1 MLTSGFI
8 LFLIVPPS
16 IVVRQTWS
24 ISVMKKTFI
33 ALSMALALVGCG
45 DNKPSE
51 TSQTNNTATTTS
63 TSTSASTTNA
73 TEVINPQGQKVT
85 IHASTNPPF
94 VTKDDTGSLIG
105 FDIEIM
111 QAIARHE
118 NLNPNFTPGV
128 WDGALATL
136 DSGASDIVISAV
148 TLNPERAE
156 KYLASDTY
164 VSTPNALTLTLDSPI
179 QSTEDLKGK
188 VIGVER
194 GSSLSKDADKFPG
207 ASFREYD
214 SSYLALVAAVRKE
227 IDAAAGQKLHMQYL
241 AHSNPDINVKFL
253 DLPSAYP
260 DKVIM
265 VKKGNTELVG
275 KINSGL
281 AKIKADGTYNAIYT
295 KWFGADQ

>member
-1 MLTSGFI
+1 MEYF
-8 LFLIVPPS
+8 
-16 IVVRQTWS
+16 
-24 ISVMKKTFI
+24 VMKKTFI

-45 DNKPSE
+45 GDKPAE
-51 TSQTNNTATTTS
+51 TSQANQTATTTT
-63 TSTSASTTNA
+63 TSSATA
-73 TEVINPQGQKVT
+73 TAAEVINPQGQKVI

-94 VTKDDTGSLIG
+94 VTKDDAGTLIG

-136 DSGASDIVISAV
+136 DSGNSDIVISAV

-179 QSTEDLKGK
+179 QSLDDLKGK

-207 ASFREYD
+207 ASFKEYD

-295 KWFGADQ
+295 KWFGNDQ